1 MANCV
6 QDPGRLRDMAAAIKN
21 KELSPSD
28 LVQRYLDRIGEVQ
41 PIAEPWCLVDADG
54 ARAVAAERTDQA
66 GRGEILGPL
75 HGIPIGIK
83 DIIDVEGLPTRCNC
97 KALQDRPPAAAD
109 AEVVLGLKAA
119 GAIVLGK
126 VHTTEFAFFDPS
138 PASNPHDTAHTPG
151 GSSSG
156 SAAAVASGTVPMAL
170 GTQTMASL
178 NRPAAYCGIA
188 AFKPSTRSMCG
199 FGVAPLAPSFDTVG
213 FYGRTVDDAV
223 YAYEAA
229 AAFHA
234 RAAAPGTDDRKTRI
248 VIINDP
254 LIADCG
260 SDMARTFESEAER
273 FRSLGHAVE
282 HHPSPVPFDRFGKLH
297 WDAMVYEAARALAH
311 LKNYPEDQVG
321 SRLRDAIAEGAA
333 IPAER
338 YIAGRAEINRL
349 RQSFFA
355 AFEPDDAFFWPATP
369 EPAPK
374 GLASTGE
381 PKYITP
387 WTVLGGPVVTL
398 TTKGTSNGLP
408 LGCILGGY
416 PGTDLRI
423 GALARA
429 LSSPD

>member
-1 MANCV
+1 
-6 QDPGRLRDMAAAIKN
+6 
-21 KELSPSD
+21 
-28 LVQRYLDRIGEVQ
+28 
-41 PIAEPWCLVDADG
+41 
-54 ARAVAAERTDQA
+54 
-66 GRGEILGPL
+66 
-75 HGIPIGIK
+75 
-83 DIIDVEGLPTRCNC
+83 
-97 KALQDRPPAAAD
+97 
-109 AEVVLGLKAA
+109 
-119 GAIVLGK
+119 
-126 VHTTEFAFFDPS
+126 
-138 PASNPHDTAHTPG
+138 
-151 GSSSG
+151 
-156 SAAAVASGTVPMAL
+156 MAL

-297 WDAMVYEAARALAH
+297 WDTMVYEAARALAH

-321 SRLRDAIAEGAA
+321 SRLGDAIAEGAA

>member
-21 KELSPSD
+21 KELSPSARAH
-28 LVQRYLDRIGEVQ
+28 RYPARSGAVPPSAARWGLG
-41 PIAEPWCLVDADG
+41 AAAG

-213 FYGRTVDDAV
+213 FYGCLLYTSDA
-223 YAYEAA
+223 
-229 AAFHA
+229 
-234 RAAAPGTDDRKTRI
+234 
-248 VIINDP
+248 
-254 LIADCG
+254 AD
-260 SDMARTFESEAER
+260 E
-273 FRSLGHAVE
+273 
-282 HHPSPVPFDRFGKLH
+282 
-297 WDAMVYEAARALAH
+297 
-311 LKNYPEDQVG
+311 
-321 SRLRDAIAEGAA
+321 
-333 IPAER
+333 
-338 YIAGRAEINRL
+338 
-349 RQSFFA
+349 
-355 AFEPDDAFFWPATP
+355 
-369 EPAPK
+369 
-374 GLASTGE
+374 
-381 PKYITP
+381 
-387 WTVLGGPVVTL
+387 
-398 TTKGTSNGLP
+398 
-408 LGCILGGY
+408 
-416 PGTDLRI
+416 
-423 GALARA
+423 
-429 LSSPD
+429 